1 MVRKLF
7 PDWSEEILRL
17 ALSRETFREMC
28 EAYGLAVEALNT
40 LEHRNRPQ
48 DVERTSEY
56 RALIT
61 QLEKD
66 LKHEFLAAHDPEQR
80 GKT

>member
-7 PDWSEEILRL
+7 PDWGEEILRL

-28 EAYGLAVEALNT
+28 EAYGLAVETLNI
-40 LEHRNRPQ
+40 LEQRNRPQ
-48 DVERTSEY
+48 DVERVYEY
-56 RALIT
+56 RALIK

-66 LKHEFLAAHDPEQR
+66 LKHELLAAHNSEQR
-80 GKT
+80 RKT